1 MKPSII
7 LFMYTSVQLAAL
19 LVYSHHVT
27 YLSIVNV
34 YSYLVVPVSQ
44 HQRVLFLQETC
55 LDFKNI
61 TCLFMPWLKV
71 IALL

>member
-19 LVYSHHVT
+19 LVYSRHVP
-27 YLSIVNV
+27 YLSIISA

-71 IALL
+71 IAVL

>member
-1 MKPSII
+1 
-7 LFMYTSVQLAAL
+7 MYTSVQLAAL
-19 LVYSHHVT
+19 LVYSRHVP
-27 YLSIVNV
+27 YLSIISA

-44 HQRVLFLQETC
+44 HQRALFLQETC